1 MKRGEIYF
9 AELDPTR
16 GSEVQ
21 KTRPVIIV
29 SNDASNRVAPMLTVV
44 PMTSNITRIFSFE
57 VLLTAQETG
66 LKRDGKAMTQQIRAL
81 DKERILGR
89 CQGVVSVQKMLLLE
103 SALKRHLAFLK

>member
-1 MKRGEIYF
+1 MKRGDIYF

-29 SNDASNRVAPMLTVV
+29 SNDVSNRVAPMLTVV
-44 PMTSNITRIFSFE
+44 PMTSSIARVFSFE
-57 VLLTAQETG
+57 VLLTKVETG
-66 LKRDGKAMTQQIRAL
+66 LKQDGKAMAQQVRSL

-89 CQGVVSVQKMLLLE
+89 CQGSVSSQKMLLLE
-103 SALKRHLAFLK
+103 AALKRHLAL